1 MSEPVLPGPP
11 GRTRGRV
18 EELETRLRAEELLDP
33 ALDQEQ
39 LIGLA
44 LEIALASVH
53 ADAALLLL
61 AAERGKPTVHARLR
75 GEAEHRSLGR
85 TRSQLAHDTLRTG
98 RAGVQR
104 ERDTPGAIEASELL
118 GELPAFRIAAPL
130 RRGDRAFGVLEAV
143 YREEAGDALEG
154 EVRALRSVADHLAV
168 ALDAARLVRAER
180 RRANELAH
188 LIDIG
193 TKISSHV
200 TLDRVLEAILGA
212 IDELVKADAIG
223 IFLIDRATGNIRLE
237 TVRGYE
243 VERVHDMTLRVERGI
258 LGWVA
263 REGRGLI
270 VPDVD
275 KDPRYVRA
283 RTTTRSEMAAPLTY
297 EGEVIGVF
305 NLESDRRSAFDDHDL
320 ELLGTFANQAAIS
333 ITHARLH
340 EEATQK
346 RRLEEQLGIARSIQE
361 SLLPRTAPRI
371 PGHALA
377 GRNIPSSDV
386 GGDYF
391 DFLPLDDDRW
401 AIIVAD
407 VSGSG
412 IPAGLIMAGFRAEI
426 RAELRRQDE
435 PRAILAHVNSV
446 LVEEL
451 DPDYFV
457 TAFVGVYAPASGTLV
472 YCSGGHE
479 PGLLVRGN
487 GDVEEL
493 SEGGLLLGVFAD
505 AEYRQAMVN
514 LAPGDRLLL
523 YTDGLSDAGD
533 PWGDRLGIEG
543 VLRILHEAEE
553 EGVEPAEL
561 PSTLLERAAHQAPV
575 PLDEA
580 DDRTLV
586 ILTRERKGK
595 GA

>member
-1 MSEPVLPGPP
+1 
-11 GRTRGRV
+11 
-18 EELETRLRAEELLDP
+18 RA
-33 ALDQEQ
+33 
-39 LIGLA
+39 
-44 LEIALASVH
+44 
-53 ADAALLLL
+53 
-61 AAERGKPTVHARLR
+61 
-75 GEAEHRSLGR
+75 LGR
-85 TRSQLAHDTLRTG
+85 SRSKLAHDTLRTG

-118 GELPAFRIAAPL
+118 GELPAVRIAAPL
-130 RRGDRAFGVLEAV
+130 RRGDRAFGVLEVA
-143 YREEAGDALEG
+143 YRKEAGDALEG

-168 ALDAARLVRAER
+168 ALDAAQLVRAER

-193 TKISSHV
+193 TKISAHI
-200 TLDRVLEAILGA
+200 TLEEVLEAILGA

-223 IFLIDRATGNIRLE
+223 IFLIEGTTGNIRLE

-243 VERVHDMTLRVERGI
+243 IGRVEDMTLRVERGI

-263 REGRGLI
+263 REGKGLI

-275 KDPRYVRA
+275 RDPRYVRA
-283 RTTTRSEMAAPLTY
+283 RAGTRSEMAAPLTY

-305 NLESDRRSAFDDHDL
+305 NLESDRPAAFDDHDL
-320 ELLGTFANQAAIS
+320 QLLETFANQAAIS

-340 EEATQK
+340 QEALQK
-346 RRLEEQLGIARSIQE
+346 RRLEEQLGVARSIQE
-361 SLLPRTAPRI
+361 SLLPRKAPEI
-371 PGHALA
+371 PWHALA
-377 GRNIPSSDV
+377 GRNVPSSAV

-391 DFLPLDDDRW
+391 DFLPLAGDRW

-407 VSGSG
+407 VSGNG
-412 IPAGLIMAGFRAEI
+412 IPAALIMAGFRAEI
-426 RAELRRQDE
+426 RAELRHQDE
-435 PRAILAHVNSV
+435 PRAILAHVNAV

-457 TAFVGVYAPASGTLV
+457 TAFLGVYTPASGTLV
-472 YCSGGHE
+472 YCSAGHE
-479 PGLLVRGN
+479 PGLLVRHDG
-487 GDVEEL
+487 VEEL

-533 PWGDRLGIEG
+533 PWGDRLGTEG
-543 VLRILHEAEE
+543 VLRMLGEADED
-553 EGVEPAEL
+553 GVEAGALPA
-561 PSTLLERAAHQAPV
+561 TLLERAMHQAPV

-586 ILTRERKGK
+586 ILARDRKRPG
-595 GA
+595 G